1 LTVWPVWCK
10 IVERKE
16 KFMRYYD
23 DETDYPFDYENM
35 MNNGF
40 DDLLEEEDYTEDE
53 AYEVNDDNDI
63 DEWVNSYNNIEDEIV
78 DE

>member
-1 LTVWPVWCK
+1 
-10 IVERKE
+10 
-16 KFMRYYD
+16 MRYYD

-40 DDLLEEEDYTEDE
+40 DDLLEEEDYMEDE
-53 AYEVNDDNDI
+53 LYEVNNDNDV

>member
-1 LTVWPVWCK
+1 
-10 IVERKE
+10 
-16 KFMRYYD
+16 MRYYD

>member
-1 LTVWPVWCK
+1 
-10 IVERKE
+10 
-16 KFMRYYD
+16 MRYYD

-40 DDLLEEEDYTEDE
+40 DDLLEEEDYEYEDDYDTINNE
-53 AYEVNDDNDI
+53 DT
-63 DEWVNSYNNIEDEIV
+63 DEWVNSYNTIEDEIV

>member
-1 LTVWPVWCK
+1 
-10 IVERKE
+10 VERKE

>member
-1 LTVWPVWCK
+1 
-10 IVERKE
+10 
-16 KFMRYYD
+16 MRYYD

-40 DDLLEEEDYTEDE
+40 DDLLEEEDYEDE
-53 AYEVNDDNDI
+53 DMYEVNDDQDI